1 MVPGTRRNRVQLR
14 LGMAGVRIP
23 CHVGTWRVEDATP
36 AISPSGEAVAV
47 FTVRHERL
55 ESAPRMLVDATGAVI
70 FAKLTVDWQS
80 QMEQKGWQF

>member
-23 CHVGTWRVEDATP
+23 CHA
-36 AISPSGEAVAV
+36 ALSPSGEAVAV